1 MKFSKRVV
9 VALGGNA
16 ILRPKEKGSSE
27 EQFNNVEKTCRQIA
41 GMIKKGF
48 KVVITHGN
56 GPQVGNILMQNENAK
71 DIVPAMPLDVC
82 GAESQG
88 QIGYMIQQRLDNLF
102 KEMSIP
108 YSVATIITQ
117 VVVDKNDSAFTHP
130 TKPIGPFYTEKEAKE
145 FIKKNQK
152 EKWIEDSGR
161 GWRKVV
167 PSPEPIGIVEK
178 EAIKAL
184 LEKDVVVIASG
195 GGGIPVIKKD
205 GKFQGVKA
213 VIDKD
218 LAGERL
224 ALDVRTDIFMML
236 TDVPRVAIN
245 FGKSYQKDLDRMNL
259 SQAKTYLKEDHFSPG
274 SMGPKVKAAIKFV
287 ESGGEYAIICS
298 SKQALDALEGKAGTR
313 IVA

>member
-16 ILRPKEKGSSE
+16 ILRPKEKGSAK

-48 KVVITHGN
+48 KVVVTHGN
-56 GPQVGNILMQNENAK
+56 GPQVGNILIQNEKAK

-184 LEKDVVVIASG
+184 LEKNVVVVASG
-195 GGGIPVIKKD
+195 GGGIPVTKKN
-205 GKFQGVKA
+205 GGFQGVEA

-224 ALDVRTDIFMML
+224 AFDVRTDIFMML
-236 TDVPRVAIN
+236 TDVSRVAIN

-259 SQAKTYLKEDHFSPG
+259 SQAKTYLEEGHFPPG

-298 SKQALDALEGKAGTR
+298 SKQALDAFEGKTGTW

>member
-1 MKFSKRVV
+1 MTSSKRVV

-16 ILRPKEKGSSE
+16 ILQPKEKGSSE

-56 GPQVGNILMQNENAK
+56 GPQVGNILIQNEKAQ

-88 QIGYMIQQRLDNLF
+88 QIGYMIQQSLDNLF

-108 YSVATIITQ
+108 YSVTTIITQ
-117 VVVDKNDSAFTHP
+117 VLVDKEDPAFTHP

-145 FIKKNQK
+145 FMKKNK

-167 PSPEPIGIVEK
+167 PSPEPMGIVEK

-184 LEKDVVVIASG
+184 LEKNIVVIASG

-205 GKFQGVKA
+205 RGFQGVEA

-224 ALDVRTDIFMML
+224 AFDVKANIFMML
-236 TDVPRVAIN
+236 TDVPKVAIN
-245 FGKSYQKDLDRMNL
+245 FGKPSQENLDKMNL
-259 SQAKTYLKEDHFSPG
+259 SQAKTYSKEGHFPPG
-274 SMGPKVKAAIKFV
+274 SMGPKIKAAIKFV
-287 ESGGEYAIICS
+287 ESGGECAIICS
-298 SKQALDALEGKAGTR
+298 LKQALDALEGKAGTW
-313 IVA
+313 IAA